1 MPVYLRRL
9 LIAFLFVAGI
19 GSSVGSAVSDAL
31 ELEADLARR
40 PPGCVSG
47 EAEFTQ
53 DDAGG
58 QREFS
63 VEVAGFPPGA
73 EVPVKVAGVVVGI
86 MEINTCGTGELEFAD
101 DPEPGE
107 AAFPENFPQLE
118 GREIVRVGSLS
129 GKLQADTDDE
139 EEVLLDADLFA
150 ALPSCLRGEAELTKD
165 AEGHEFSVE
174 VAGFR
179 PGRRL
184 RVKVADVVVGI
195 IKTDA
200 CGAGELEFAPNPE
213 EDEEPFPA
221 NFPHLQ
227 RLRGS
232 TVQVGLLRG
241 RLQVED

>member
-1 MPVYLRRL
+1 MSVYLRRL
-9 LIAFLFVAGI
+9 LIAFLFVVGI

-31 ELEADLARR
+31 ELEADLGTR
-40 PPGCVSG
+40 PPGCVNG

-73 EVPVKVAGVVVGI
+73 EVRVSVAGVVVGT

-107 AAFPENFPQLE
+107 AAFPENFPNPLVA
-118 GREIVRVGSLS
+118 GAIVRVGRL
-129 GKLQADTDDE
+129 GGRLQAETEE
-139 EEVLLDADLFA
+139 EEVVLEADLFA
-150 ALPSCLRGEAELTKD
+150 SFPSCFRGEAELSRD
-165 AEGHEFSVE
+165 AEGREFSVE

-184 RVKVADVVVGI
+184 AVRVADVVVGAI
-195 IKTDA
+195 ETDA
-200 CGAGELEFAPNPE
+200 CGAGELEFASNPE
-213 EDEEPFPA
+213 EDEEPFPG
-221 NFPHLQ
+221 NFPQ
-227 RLRGS
+227 RIGGAR
-232 TVQVGLLRG
+232 VQVGPLGG
-241 RLQVED
+241 RLQADD